1 MRFYAFLAALLMLLT
16 GGARSHAGGVLTQ
29 GQLNTELGTSCAA
42 QGKTA
47 PCIGPAQMSD
57 LIATAVPAVATG
69 ISAAGTT
76 QGTATALTGQINDVA
91 TVGAGTGVALPTA
104 VAGQQ
109 DTVCNDGANALLIY
123 PASGASIGSNAANSP
138 VGADPGQCLS
148 LVALTSTAWRI
159 IGGNPGSTLAAG
171 FYVSPGGSDSNPG
184 TLAAPFQT
192 LGACQT
198 AMRSGYKI
206 CYVRAGTY
214 VLPSGGLSL
223 TASDAGETY
232 QYYPPDGLQTAI
244 LSGASLAASTR
255 SLQTATGATGVT
267 INGLAFK
274 NNTTFI
280 VVYIQ
285 GDGSAFTNNLI
296 DGADANPWYGLDI
309 YGNNQLVA
317 GNTIQNMGGSGATN
331 AFGIHGNPTGLT
343 HSVVKNNTIQ
353 CITGFGIEYTGAAVG
368 NLTVNNT
375 VLRHRPQRRRGPD
388 LRDDV
393 ERRRDRHRGSGRHR
407 RALRRQYRAGCR
419 GVRARQRR
427 QQRRGGQCR
436 KRQLASN
443 QLRPGA
449 RSDRRH
455 AARHEPE
462 RRHQAQHDHIPG
474 RPRNERRGRERYVSS
489 VEHVG
494 RRARGKQ
501 HDHSYL

>member
-91 TVGAGTGVALPTA
+91 TVAAGTGVALPTA

-192 LGACQT
+192 LGAVPDRHAQRIQNLLC
-198 AMRSGYKI
+198 AGRHLRAP
-206 CYVRAGTY
+206 VRRPFAYRVGRRRD
-214 VLPSGGLSL
+214 LPILS
-223 TASDAGETY
+223 ARW
-232 QYYPPDGLQTAI
+232 PPD
-244 LSGASLAASTR
+244 S
-255 SLQTATGATGVT
+255 
-267 INGLAFK
+267 N
-274 NNTTFI
+274 
-280 VVYIQ
+280 
-285 GDGSAFTNNLI
+285 
-296 DGADANPWYGLDI
+296 
-309 YGNNQLVA
+309 
-317 GNTIQNMGGSGATN
+317 
-331 AFGIHGNPTGLT
+331 
-343 HSVVKNNTIQ
+343 
-353 CITGFGIEYTGAAVG
+353 
-368 NLTVNNT
+368 
-375 VLRHRPQRRRGPD
+375 PQRRIA
-388 LRDDV
+388 
-393 ERRRDRHRGSGRHR
+393 GRQHPIS
-407 RALRRQYRAGCR
+407 AD
-419 GVRARQRR
+419 
-427 QQRRGGQCR
+427 
-436 KRQLASN
+436 
-443 QLRPGA
+443 
-449 RSDRRH
+449 SDRRH
-455 AARHEPE
+455 GG
-462 RRHQAQHDHIPG
+462 HDQW
-474 RPRNERRGRERYVSS
+474 PRVQ
-489 VEHVG
+489 
-494 RRARGKQ
+494 KQ
-501 HDHSYL
+501 HDVHRRLYPRRRVGIHQQPHRRRRREPVVRPRHLRQ